1 MSTLKVILY
10 LVNLWKV
17 REITPSHVLYVY
29 SPNRCTSDA
38 SPFARCRRR
47 SCDRRR
53 RQRDAR
59 TLAHALANLSQHDR
73 AEGWAVKRSSDF
85 VNEYPRRN
93 TEGALSDGTSE
104 NPNHLLGTF
113 PCLFPYGQ
121 GGFEVDRPIP
131 VRYDA
136 HGRWSI
142 RYSDR
147 RFRLDHLFIFQIFGV
162 LQKRQLC
169 AAAALQISK
178 RSFLREE
185 HAIQSLKPSDFELA
199 AAEERARK
207 PFSNPVIRTL
217 RRNLSAA
224 RAKVMGTDESR
235 IKVRSLIW
243 GMCIKKCP
251 PSIWLTINPADTQDP
266 IAQVLCGQDFDL
278 DNFTAFDEKPSSVA
292 IAADP
297 FASARFFHLVV
308 QAVLQALLGI
318 KGFHHARAVERE
330 TGVLGIVEGYIGTVE
345 AQGRGTL
352 HLHMVLWLKG
362 AVTTDTMRERLSTA
376 DFREKVKRFISA
388 NIHADF
394 SDTHGTAVLSL
405 PQKSRVAFSR
415 PVDPRSP
422 DYDEK
427 RKAAEKE
434 IARTVQVHQCGYS
447 CMKMMCGGRFA
458 CKRKAP
464 FPLAA
469 DSWIDGNGRWG
480 PRRMFGYLN
489 NWCPEILQSIRANH
503 DIKLITNGMET
514 KDIVFYIT
522 NYATKKHLTS
532 SNITPL
538 LAKTFAFNG
547 ASAAEGRTTTLS
559 ALNKKLMQR
568 CGNMLSREQELSAP
582 EVISYLMDWG
592 DRYISHHFKTIH
604 WYKVST
610 LLKKTFPVLS
620 VTR

>member
-1 MSTLKVILY
+1 MPLHSLGVVDVAATGVEE
-10 LVNLWKV
+10 N
-17 REITPSHVLYVY
+17 EM
-29 SPNRCTSDA
+29 
-38 SPFARCRRR
+38 
-47 SCDRRR
+47 
-53 RQRDAR
+53 
-59 TLAHALANLSQHDR
+59 LAHALVNLTQRDR

-85 VNEYPRRN
+85 VNEYPRRDA
-93 TEGALSDGTSE
+93 EGALSEGTSD

-113 PCLFPYGQ
+113 PCLFPYGR

-131 VRYDA
+131 VPYDA

-142 RYSDR
+142 RYSDK
-147 RFRLDHLFIFQIFGV
+147 RFREDHLFIFQIFGV

-178 RSFLREE
+178 HCFLREE
-185 HAIQSLKPSDFELA
+185 NAIRSLKPSDFELA

-207 PFSNPVIRTL
+207 PFSNPVIRSL
-217 RRNLSAA
+217 RRNLSAV

-235 IKVRSLIW
+235 IKICSLIW

-266 IAQVLCGQDFDL
+266 IAQVLDL
-278 DNFTAFDEKPSSVA
+278 DDFAAFDKKPSSVA

-308 QAVLQALLGI
+308 EAVLQALLGI
-318 KGFHHARAVERE
+318 KGFQHARAVERE
-330 TGVLGIVEGYIGTVE
+330 PGVLGVVEAYIGTVE

-362 AVTTDTMRERLSTA
+362 ALTADKMRERLLTA
-376 DFREKVKRFISA
+376 DFRAKVKRFISA
-388 NIHADF
+388 NIHADLP
-394 SDTHGTAVLSL
+394 DTHGTAVLSV
-405 PQKSRVAFSR
+405 PQLSRVAFSR
-415 PVDPRSP
+415 PVDPRKP
-422 DYDEK
+422 DYNEK
-427 RKAAEKE
+427 RKNAEKK
-434 IARTVQVHQCGYS
+434 IARTVQVHQCGHS
-447 CMKMMCGGRFA
+447 CMKLTRGGRYV

-464 FPLAA
+464 FPLAT
-469 DSWIDGNGRWG
+469 DSWIDENGRWG
-480 PRRMFGYLN
+480 PRRTFGYLN

-532 SNITPL
+532 SNISPL

-547 ASAAEGRTTTLS
+547 TSAAQGRTSSLS

-568 CGNMLSREQELSAP
+568 CGNTLSREQELSAP
-582 EVISYLMDWG
+582 KVISHLMNWG
-592 DRYISHHFKTIH
+592 DRYISHHFETIH
-604 WYKVST
+604 WYTVLS
-610 LLKKTFPVLS
+610 LLKKTFPVLAA
-620 VTR
+620 TR